1 MGTKVG
7 KAKRNDPGLKSRISN
22 KSKILAALTKA
33 GPAGVTNAQLSEIQL
48 RYGVSIHV
56 LAKEGHIITNTL
68 IKGGLR
74 RYVLAPETPC
84 VESQPASEEAA

>member
-1 MGTKVG
+1 MNK
-7 KAKRNDPGLKSRISN
+7 KAIIVTPDDAEVTRRVTN

-33 GPAGVTNAQLSEIQL
+33 GPTGVTNAQLSDIQL

-68 IKGGLR
+68 IRGGLR
-74 RYVLAPETPC
+74 RYVLAPETPGL
-84 VESQPASEEAA
+84 ESQAASEEAA